1 MMTKL
6 IAILAILI
14 VLYGGWKLFE
24 YWETVKANE
33 EKAKVEETIRPEQL
47 PGLSSPFEAS
57 LATAYTQG
65 AVGLS
70 KWLERYRTNVQD
82 PRLAWIELDYV
93 VLITKDNPVQ
103 AKKVFAQIKNRM
115 KPDWPVQVQKRVRSL
130 AKTYD

>member
-1 MMTKL
+1 MTTKL
-6 IAILAILI
+6 IAALIILI

-33 EKAKVEETIRPEQL
+33 EKAKVEETIRPEQF
-47 PGLSSPFEAS
+47 PGLPPQYEPA
-57 LATAYTQG
+57 LATAYSQG

-70 KWLERYRTNVQD
+70 KWLDRFRAVVQD

-93 VLITKDNPVQ
+93 VLITKDNPAQ
-103 AKKVFAQIKNRM
+103 AKRVFAQVKSRM
-115 KPDWPVQVQKRVRSL
+115 KPDWPVQIQKRVRSL

>member
-6 IAILAILI
+6 IGILIILI

-33 EKAKVEETIRPEQL
+33 EKAKAVETIRPEQL
-47 PGLSSPFEAS
+47 SGLPPPLEAS

-70 KWLERYRTNVQD
+70 KWLERYRPATQD

-93 VLITKDNPVQ
+93 VLLTKDNPVQ
-103 AKKVFAQIKNRM
+103 ARKLFAQIKNRM
-115 KPDWPVQVQKRVRSL
+115 KPEWPAPVQKRVQSL
-130 AKTYD
+130 AKTYE